1 MSSNG
6 TARMLHVGF
15 YFCRVR
21 NFSNIKQKG
30 FIFIFSLVWNFSTF
44 SGNMTVNIN
53 QQRDILPVT
62 TQLNFSLGCRAVIPC
77 QHYSHRSD
85 SFKWFYKKDQSSKQV
100 QLFFQ
105 DKSGVQYHQMSNP
118 KLKIGSSRSL
128 VISSFTE
135 DDEGVYWCETCQETC
150 QKSTDIIVKKEMWK
164 EVNKTVYIVAGSSFQ
179 HTCSSELD
187 KIKWSFEA
195 TTALG
200 KSEPRAT
207 TDNLT
212 FNKSIYIGNVRRED
226 AGKYTCWMS
235 SCVGHSIKLY
245 TINLCV
251 VTVYDSKDSSAS
263 CAVTCGMKSN
273 NPNRTSTTSVHVHSH
288 GSLKCHIDS
297 VFDGYTT
304 VTMSP
309 TFSTNAF
316 STTTGF
322 QKEPQDWIPLICG
335 ISVSCV
341 ILVALIIFCSRPR
354 LHSAFPVQICCC
366 GLNSRV
372 EEESSVVY
380 SSIII
385 RTPGK
390 RINHMA
396 SSDCVYCEIK
406 V

>member
-15 YFCRVR
+15 YFCGDR
-21 NFSNIKQKG
+21 NFSHMKQKG
-30 FIFIFSLVWNFSTF
+30 FIFIFLLVWNFSNF

-53 QQRDILPVT
+53 EQRDILRVA

-77 QHYSHRSD
+77 QHYFHRSD
-85 SFKWFYKKDQSSKQV
+85 SFKWFYKKDHSSKQV
-100 QLFFQ
+100 RLFFR
-105 DKSGVQYHQMSNP
+105 DKRGMQYHQISNP
-118 KLKIGSSRSL
+118 KLRIGSNHSL

-135 DDEGVYWCETCQETC
+135 DEEGVYWCETCQETC
-150 QKSTDIIVKKEMWK
+150 QKSTDIIVKKETWK
-164 EVNKTVYIVAGSSFQ
+164 DVNETVYIVAGSRFQ
-179 HTCSSELD
+179 HTCSSKLD
-187 KIKWSFEA
+187 KINFWTFEA
-195 TTALG
+195 TTAVG
-200 KSEPRAT
+200 KSEVRAT

-235 SCVGHSIKLY
+235 SCVGHSIKRV

-273 NPNRTSTTSVHVHSH
+273 NPNRTSTTSVPVHPH
-288 GSLKCHIDS
+288 GSLKCNTDS

-304 VTMSP
+304 VTKSP

-316 STTTGF
+316 STRTGF
-322 QKEPQDWIPLICG
+322 QKEPEDWIPLICG

-341 ILVALIIFCSRPR
+341 ILMALLIFCLKSR

-372 EEESSVVY
+372 EEESSVIY

-390 RINHMA
+390 RINQMT
-396 SSDCVYCEIK
+396 SSDCSEIK

>member
-1 MSSNG
+1 M
-6 TARMLHVGF
+6 
-15 YFCRVR
+15 
-21 NFSNIKQKG
+21 KQKG
-30 FIFIFSLVWNFSTF
+30 FIFTFLLVWNFSTF
-44 SGNMTVNIN
+44 SGNIAA
-53 QQRDILPVT
+53 
-62 TQLNFSLGCRAVIPC
+62 QLNFSLGCQAVIPC
-77 QHYSHRSD
+77 HHYSHHLD
-85 SFKWFYKKDQSSKQV
+85 SFKWLYKKDQSSKQV
-100 QLFFQ
+100 QLFLQ

-150 QKSTDIIVKKEMWK
+150 QKSTDIIVKKETWK
-164 EVNKTVYIVAGSSFQ
+164 EVNMTVYIVAGNSFQ
-179 HTCSSELD
+179 HTCSSKLD
-187 KIKWSFEA
+187 KMKWSFEA

-200 KSEPRAT
+200 KSELRAT

-212 FNKSIYIGNVRRED
+212 IYIGNVRRED
-226 AGKYTCWMS
+226 ARKYTCWMS
-235 SCVGHSIKLY
+235 NCVGHSIKLV

-263 CAVTCGMKSN
+263 CAGTCGMKSN
-273 NPNRTSTTSVHVHSH
+273 NPNRTSTTSVHVHSD
-288 GSLKCHIDS
+288 GSLKCNIDS

-341 ILVALIIFCSRPR
+341 ILMALFIFCFKSR

-390 RINHMA
+390 RINHMT

>member
-15 YFCRVR
+15 YFCGDR
-21 NFSNIKQKG
+21 NFSNMKQKG
-30 FIFIFSLVWNFSTF
+30 FIFIFLLVWNFSTF
-44 SGNMTVNIN
+44 SGNIA
-53 QQRDILPVT
+53 

-85 SFKWFYKKDQSSKQV
+85 SFKWLYKKDQSSKQV

-105 DKSGVQYHQMSNP
+105 DKSGVQYHQRSNS
-118 KLKIGSSRSL
+118 KLRIGSNHSL

-150 QKSTDIIVKKEMWK
+150 QKSTDIIVKKETWK

-200 KSEPRAT
+200 KSELRAT

-288 GSLKCHIDS
+288 GSLKCNIDS

-304 VTMSP
+304 FTTSQTP
-309 TFSTNAF
+309 LNAF

-322 QKEPQDWIPLICG
+322 QKEPHDWIPVICG

-341 ILVALIIFCSRPR
+341 ILMALIIFCFKSG

-390 RINHMA
+390 RINHMT

>member
-6 TARMLHVGF
+6 KARMLHVGF
-15 YFCRVR
+15 YFCGDR
-21 NFSNIKQKG
+21 NFSNMKQKG
-30 FIFIFSLVWNFSTF
+30 FIFTFLLVWNFSIF

-53 QQRDILPVT
+53 QQRDILPVA
-62 TQLNFSLGCRAVIPC
+62 TQLNFSLGCRAVIPYQDC
-77 QHYSHRSD
+77 SHHLD
-85 SFKWFYKKDQSSKQV
+85 SFKWLYKKDQSSTQV

-105 DKSGVQYHQMSNP
+105 DKNGVQYHQMSNP
-118 KLKIGSSRSL
+118 KLKIGSNRSL

-150 QKSTDIIVKKEMWK
+150 QKSTDIIVKKETWK
-164 EVNKTVYIVAGSSFQ
+164 EVNKTVYTVAGSSFQ
-179 HTCSSELD
+179 HTCSSKLD
-187 KIKWSFEA
+187 KMKWSFEA

-200 KSEPRAT
+200 KSELRAT
-207 TDNLT
+207 TENLT
-212 FNKSIYIGNVRRED
+212 FNKSIYIGNVRKEN

-235 SCVGHSIKLY
+235 NCVGHSIKLV

-288 GSLKCHIDS
+288 GSLKCNIDS

-322 QKEPQDWIPLICG
+322 EKEPEDWIPLICG

-341 ILVALIIFCSRPR
+341 ILMALIIFCFKSR
-354 LHSAFPVQICCC
+354 LHSAFPVQNCCC

-390 RINHMA
+390 RINHMT